1 MAVIDRGNWSFRDP
15 GSDIP
20 NGSII
25 HGGNFSQAVPD
36 TVILEGKTLTI
47 NGGNFTN
54 VRVDPA
60 WTVNGGNFTQVRR
73 CAHEHQDWV
82 DAGYLVVESGNCS
95 HVIEVIEIA
104 GGADVYVY
112 ADEVL

>member
-25 HGGNFSQAVPD
+25 NGGNFSQAVPD

-54 VRVDPA
+54 VRIDA
-60 WTVNGGNFTQVRR
+60 NWTVNGGNWTQISR
-73 CAHEHQDWV
+73 CSHMHPEWL
-82 DAGYLVVESGNCS
+82 GTELVECVENCS
-95 HVIEVIEIA
+95 HVVEVIEIG
-104 GGADVYVY
+104 GGADVYIYEDTVQ
-112 ADEVL
+112 